1 MSDLVPLTGEPL
13 ALDLV
18 NTRPRLPDGPADL
31 LATPA
36 GLAGWLSAQADRLD
50 GRGVLEAGSDFSRA
64 WEGLTGEDVAAV
76 HAVRDHVATAVAHV
90 RRGERPPVAAL
101 DGLNRAQRAAP
112 AIRELIWD
120 GEADDP
126 AGPIA
131 VAPRRSGPLGA
142 RLAAWLAEAAAD
154 LLADPRVGR
163 VRECEADDCVMLFL
177 PAHPRRRWCSAARCG
192 NRARVARYYQR
203 HKST

>member
-1 MSDLVPLTGEPL
+1 MSDLVPLIGEPL

-18 NTRPRLPDGPADL
+18 NTRPLLPDGPADL

-36 GLAGWLSAQADRLD
+36 GLAGWLSAQAGRLD
-50 GRGVLEAGSDFSRA
+50 GSGVLDAGAEASRA
-64 WEGLTGEDVAAV
+64 WEGLTGDDVTAV
-76 HAVRDHVATAVAHV
+76 HAVRDDVAVALGRV
-90 RRGERPPVAAL
+90 RRGERPPAAAL

-112 AIRELIWD
+112 AIRELTWD
-120 GEADDP
+120 GR
-126 AGPIA
+126 AGDAGGGI
-131 VAPRRSGPLGA
+131 VVTPRRSGPPGV
-142 RLAAWLAEAAAD
+142 RLAAWLAEAAGD
-154 LLADPRVGR
+154 LLADPGVGR

-203 HKST
+203 HKAT